1 MKLCFLYSG
10 LTRTLNHSIAILSTL
25 IPSHIEYDI
34 AIHITSNDEDQ
45 IYLNRQIDLPTL
57 QENSHIKYV
66 LFDAPVQIPEQY
78 QDIKHQNAYHQWYKI
93 KRVFSI
99 LPNPEEYQYIIR
111 IRPDL
116 FLLETPES
124 FLNLLKL
131 LQPNILYL
139 PNGFNIYDSRI
150 QTNHESI
157 NDQFAIGS
165 PNIMR
170 QYTQLFDFFEFEFN
184 ICSEITLASY
194 LKNHSIVI
202 QRIPLSYK
210 LVLSLCNVIAIT
222 GDSGVGK
229 STVANAINR
238 IFKFD
243 KKVMLETDR
252 YHKWERGH
260 DQWSKLTHLNPE
272 ANYLERMKEDA
283 FNLKIG
289 NDIFTVDY
297 DHHTGKFTPL
307 QKIEAKDNIVLC
319 GLHTLYHKNLRDIV
333 DLKVYIDTQESLKHL
348 WKIQRDIL
356 HRGHSFERVLQSI
369 QLRQTDYQ
377 TYILPQREFSD
388 IIIQFYTDTKIEL
401 TEWATL
407 VPDIKMNLLLKPT
420 LFQQIQPRLINLP
433 IQINSTDTGFICL
446 KFEKELTQLY
456 PYIQEQVDFLDKDD
470 LLEGHYGMIQFIFI
484 MILYEN
490 ATPNRDTSYNHLES
504 PNTNNNLLE
513 KL

>member
-10 LTRTLNHSIAILSTL
+10 LTRTLNHSISILNSL
-25 IPSHIEYDI
+25 IPSEIEYDI
-34 AIHITSNDEDQ
+34 AIHITSEDEDK
-45 IYLNRQIDLPTL
+45 IYLNRTIHLSSLHD
-57 QENSHIKYV
+57 NIHIKYI
-66 LFDAPVQIPEQY
+66 LFDTPIQVPQQY
-78 QDIKHQNAYHQWYKI
+78 QELKQQNAYHQWYKI

-99 LPNPEEYQYIIR
+99 LPNPEQYDYIIR

-116 FLLETPES
+116 FILETPES
-124 FLNLLKL
+124 FLKILES

-139 PNGFNIYDSRI
+139 PVGFDIYDHRL
-150 QTNHESI
+150 QTSYESV

-165 PNIMR
+165 PNIMK
-170 QYTQLFDFFEFEFN
+170 QYVQMFDFLDLEFN

-194 LKNHSIVI
+194 LKKHSVSI

-243 KKVMLETDR
+243 KKVLLETDR

-260 DQWSKLTHLNPE
+260 TQWSNLTHLNPE

-307 QKIEAKDNIVLC
+307 QKIESKDNVVLC
-319 GLHTLYHKNLRDIV
+319 GLHTLYHKSLRDII

-369 QLRQTDYQ
+369 QSREIDYQ
-377 TYILPQREFSD
+377 TYILPQRYFSD
-388 IIIQFYTDTKIEL
+388 IIIQFYTDCVIDLQKWETTK
-401 TEWATL
+401 
-407 VPDIKMNLLLKPT
+407 PNIKLNILLKPHF
-420 LFQQIQPRLINLP
+420 FQQIQSNLIYLP
-433 IQINSTDTGFICL
+433 IQINSLNSDYICL
-446 KFEKELTQLY
+446 KFEKEMTQDQLY
-456 PYIQEQVDFLDKDD
+456 HYIHEHVTFLDKIDI
-470 LLEGHYGMIQFIFI
+470 LEGYYGMIQLIFI
-484 MILYEN
+484 LILY
-490 ATPNRDTSYNHLES
+490 TPLQ
-504 PNTNNNLLE
+504 
-513 KL
+513 